1 MVRRRVKLV
10 ICAMLLCVS
19 AVVGF
24 VLTLYTPSPVL
35 GVERQKDT
43 HYGRQ
48 GNNQQPQY
56 APTWDSL
63 DQRPLPGWY
72 DEAKFGIFMH
82 WGVFS
87 VPSYGS
93 EWFWWDWKGA
103 HDQNF
108 IDFMKRNYPP
118 GFRYADFA
126 PMFTAEWY
134 NPLQWAEVLQAS
146 GAKYVVLTS
155 KHHEGF
161 TNWPSKYSWNWN
173 SVDNGPHRDLVG
185 ELAMAIRNNSD
196 LHFGL
201 YYSLFEWFHPLYLQD
216 KKNKWTTQDYTKD
229 VGLAELY
236 ELVNTYHPE
245 VVWSDGD
252 WEAPYTYWNS
262 TNFLA
267 WLYNDSP
274 VKDTVV
280 TNDRWGSGMSC
291 HHGGYYTCADRY
303 NPGVLQKHKWEN
315 CMTIDKKSWGFRR
328 EATLADYLDMDDL
341 VKILA
346 ETVSCGGNLL
356 MNIGPT
362 HDGRIVPIFEER
374 LRNMGKW
381 LQVNG
386 DAIYATKP
394 WRAQNDT
401 LEPGVW
407 YTSKNDSVYAIV
419 LDWPKSGQLTLGVP
433 RTSPTTTV
441 TMLGW
446 ATPLKWAAVSG
457 GGITVQMPT
466 ASPTQL
472 PCQWAWVIRM
482 KGVK

>member
-1 MVRRRVKLV
+1 MSHTVSWD
-10 ICAMLLCVS
+10 LL
-19 AVVGF
+19 
-24 VLTLYTPSPVL
+24 
-35 GVERQKDT
+35 E
-43 HYGRQ
+43 
-48 GNNQQPQY
+48 
-56 APTWDSL
+56 
-63 DQRPLPGWY
+63 
-72 DEAKFGIFMH
+72 
-82 WGVFS
+82 
-87 VPSYGS
+87 
-93 EWFWWDWKGA
+93 
-103 HDQNF
+103 
-108 IDFMKRNYPP
+108 
-118 GFRYADFA
+118 
-126 PMFTAEWY
+126 
-134 NPLQWAEVLQAS
+134 
-146 GAKYVVLTS
+146 
-155 KHHEGF
+155 
-161 TNWPSKYSWNWN
+161 
-173 SVDNGPHRDLVG
+173 
-185 ELAMAIRNNSD
+185 
-196 LHFGL
+196 
-201 YYSLFEWFHPLYLQD
+201 
-216 KKNKWTTQDYTKD
+216 

-262 TNFLA
+262 TDFLA

-280 TNDRWGSGMSC
+280 TNDRWGSGMAC

-381 LQVNG
+381 LEVNG

-401 LEPGVW
+401 MTPDVW
-407 YTSKNDSVYAIV
+407 YTSKGDNVYAIV
-419 LDWPKSGQLTLGVP
+419 LDWPTTGQLTLGAP
-433 RTSPTTTV
+433 RSSSATKV

-446 ATPLKWAAVSG
+446 PTPLKWAPGWSG
-457 GGITVQMPT
+457 GIQIQMPT
-466 ASPTQL
+466 AAPSQL
-472 PCQWAWVIRM
+472 PCQWAWVLQM
-482 KGVK
+482 QGVM